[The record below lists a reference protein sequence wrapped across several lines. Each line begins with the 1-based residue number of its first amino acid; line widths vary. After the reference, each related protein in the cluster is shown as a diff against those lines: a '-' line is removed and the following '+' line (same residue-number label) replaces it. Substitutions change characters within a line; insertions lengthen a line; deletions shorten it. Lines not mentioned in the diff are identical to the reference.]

1 LAHSGDSYRDP
12 RIRAIFAIAPVF
24 GRAFTRADVGDIRIP
39 VEIVVGRGD
48 TVAPPATNA
57 QHYAAL
63 ISGAK
68 LMLLPATVT
77 HYTFAPACTDQG
89 KQTLT
94 RLCYDVPGLNRQR
107 VQAQVGDLAAA
118 FSQKSLSINLHG
130 NHQP

>member
-1 LAHSGDSYRDP
+1 LSLAL
-12 RIRAIFAIAPVF
+12 RAYSCGIDMSDRRCGCSKCSWRCPVY
-24 GRAFTRADVGDIRIP
+24 VSDIRIP

-77 HYTFAPACTDQG
+77 HYTFVPACTDQG

-118 FSQKSLSINLHG
+118 FFQKSLSINLHG